1 MRGDVLWYHN
11 VSMLYKNKR
20 WLEFWPMERQTYEE
34 KINAISRF
42 IIIAG
47 IVTSINNENTAGL
60 IGALLMLVL
69 IYNVIDKRKLNR
81 REDKMYMNMGKIMKD
96 NRDLCRLPTKEN
108 PFSNFMFGDDYSKQN
123 EFSSACDYDDVK
135 EDVNMKFNDSLYKS
149 VYDVFDKE
157 NSQRQ
162 FYSMPNTKV
171 VNEQTEYAEWLY
183 GKKNKKVCK
192 SNFEVCLGN
201 EVGGGGAGF

>member
-1 MRGDVLWYHN
+1 
-11 VSMLYKNKR
+11 MLHKNKR
-20 WLEFWPMERQTYEE
+20 WLEFWPTETQTYEE

-42 IIIAG
+42 IIITG
-47 IVTSINNENTAGL
+47 VVVSINNESTTPL
-60 IGALLMLVL
+60 IGALLMLVI
-69 IYNVIDKRKLNR
+69 IYNMIDKSKLNR
-81 REDKMYMNMGKIMKD
+81 R
-96 NRDLCRLPTKEN
+96 RDRQYIHNGEVAPNQNELCRLPTKDN
-108 PFSNFMFGDDYSKQN
+108 PFSNFMFGDDYSKEN
-123 EFSSACDYDDVK
+123 EFSSACEYDSVKDDVK
-135 EDVNMKFNDSLYKS
+135 DKFNDDLYKS

-192 SNFEVCLGN
+192 SNFEVCLGD